1 MFIMFAAP
9 SPAPRVHTQIS
20 RHPGGAAERDMRM
33 EQLVWRVWALKRR
46 RAGVVAAKQL
56 HHIEVSTTLRAWYVR
71 SGELN

>member
-1 MFIMFAAP
+1 
-9 SPAPRVHTQIS
+9 
-20 RHPGGAAERDMRM
+20 MRM